1 MVISSNSQRLIYNA
15 AMRIYAESGPAQ
27 VNIKDLAQAAGVAR
41 GTVYNNVPDT
51 SILFTDIVSDLA
63 LEMNE
68 RVIQSFGDCAN
79 PAVRLAIG
87 MRLYVRRAHDEP
99 LWGRFLVRYGFSD
112 TGLQH
117 LWNGQPLADLEA
129 GIACGCYRI
138 EVEQLASAVSLVA
151 GATMGAIY
159 TVLDGM
165 KTWREAGSNA
175 AEFTLS
181 GLGVERDEARRIAS
195 SELPDLAELSDGDK

>member
-15 AMRIYAESGPAQ
+15 ALRIYAESGPVQ
-27 VNIKDLAQAAGVAR
+27 VNIKDLAHAAGVAR
-41 GTVYNNVPDT
+41 GTVYNNIPDT

-68 RVIQSFGDCAN
+68 RVIQSFGDCEN
-79 PAVRLAIG
+79 PAARLATG

-117 LWNGQPLADLEA
+117 LWNRQPLADLEA
-129 GIACGCYRI
+129 GIASGCYRI
-138 EVEQLASAVSLVA
+138 EIEQLASAVSLVA
-151 GATMGAIY
+151 GATLGAIY

-175 AEFTLS
+175 AEFTLA

-195 SELPDLAELSDGDK
+195 SELPDLAELSEGDK